1 MGQLQKI
8 ESQLTE
14 LGYQILAI
22 NADRP
27 EKLAEA
33 AKKNP
38 LTYTLL
44 SDSQLIAAR
53 AFGVAFRVDDDMF
66 GKLKGFGID
75 LEEASGET
83 HHGLPVPAVFV
94 VDTDGKIHFQY
105 ANPDY
110 KVRVDTEVLLSAA
123 RAARG

>member
-33 AKKNP
+33 AEKNS